1 MWHTEEGLRCVHI
14 SLPAGKVDVGA
25 MTGLSGRVTY
35 LLSEGVLLRAMAR
48 AGTAGIDLE
57 VGAIRKW
64 DATTSGYL
72 GAQVGLAGV
81 LVKGR
86 VTRGGQTFE
95 VPVLLSSKVEDW
107 RLLVGAYVVPPLLYL
122 GISR

>member
-1 MWHTEEGLRCVHI
+1 MRTALDAVLVSC
-14 SLPAGKVDVGA
+14 AGY
-25 MTGLSGRVTY
+25 M
-35 LLSEGVLLRAMAR
+35 
-48 AGTAGIDLE
+48 
-57 VGAIRKW
+57 
-64 DATTSGYL
+64 

-95 VPVLLSSKVEDW
+95 VPVLLSSKVDDW

-122 GISR
+122 GISRLVVRPLAGWAQRRATERAQAQHREEVMSVSGCAWPPCMCTCMCR